1 MAEELRFFL
10 RTAAYTAVIG
20 LIYWFLSYEWA
31 GSVMLA
37 FVALATGLVV
47 VVFFLVVRAIRGPL
61 TGEASGPMRRLGVA
75 VARLVG
81 FAEPH
86 GPAGEEPLAAGLE
99 PIPLASIWPLVAAAA
114 ASMIGLGL
122 VYGPWLTL
130 PGIALAAVTVW
141 GWITQLDT
149 RR

>member
-10 RTAAYTAVIG
+10 RTAVYTAVIG

-47 VVFFLVVRAIRGPL
+47 VVFFLLIRATRGPL
-61 TGEASGPMRRLGVA
+61 TDGDAGPMRRLGLA

-81 FAEPH
+81 FAEPR
-86 GPAGEEPLAAGLE
+86 GSAGAEPLAAGLE
-99 PIPLASIWPLVAAAA
+99 QIPLGSIWPPVAAAA
-114 ASMIGLGL
+114 ATMIGLGL

-130 PGIALAAVTVW
+130 PGVALVAVTVW
-141 GWITQLDT
+141 GWITQLDA
-149 RR
+149 RH

>member
-20 LIYWFLSYEWA
+20 LIYWLLSYEWA

-47 VVFFLVVRAIRGPL
+47 IVIFLVVRATRGPL
-61 TGEASGPMRRLGVA
+61 TGGANGPMERLGLA

-81 FAEPH
+81 FAEPR
-86 GPAGEEPLAAGLE
+86 GPAGEEPMAAGLE

-114 ASMIGLGL
+114 ATMIGLGL

-141 GWITQLDT
+141 GWITQFDT